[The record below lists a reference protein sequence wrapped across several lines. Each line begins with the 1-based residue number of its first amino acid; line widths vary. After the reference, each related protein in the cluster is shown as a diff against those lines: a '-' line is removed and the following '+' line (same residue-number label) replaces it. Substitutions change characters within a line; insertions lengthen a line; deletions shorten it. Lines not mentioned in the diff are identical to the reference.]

1 MLGLLPHV
9 LQRSL
14 LTSAIQWSCHSQARG
29 QNTLLVLPG
38 SMHEK
43 RVMPTSSL
51 LCGLLVGSPLYCRW
65 GVHGHPL
72 MRHGP
77 GTHQLWLPVAKCAA
91 LPKCLPSKCH
101 LDVTPCSSLRQGC
114 SGPTFKLMGAGGNT
128 RPLRK
133 VCTHSDTPRGFL
145 LLSHFCL
152 RIRHVL
158 IHVHYTDSEEMVLQ
172 LMLENCCEAGK
183 QILAVVAVASKYKMN
198 QNFPSLFVVICV
210 ISLPRSVAPLAR
222 WVIDVLQPKM
232 FSYCCASKG

>member
-1 MLGLLPHV
+1 
-9 LQRSL
+9 
-14 LTSAIQWSCHSQARG
+14 
-29 QNTLLVLPG
+29 
-38 SMHEK
+38 
-43 RVMPTSSL
+43 
-51 LCGLLVGSPLYCRW
+51 
-65 GVHGHPL
+65 

-77 GTHQLWLPVAKCAA
+77 GTHQVWLPVAECAA

-114 SGPTFKLMGAGGNT
+114 SGPTSELMGAGGNT

-222 WVIDVLQPKM
+222 RVIDVLQPKI